1 LGAAVIRCR
10 ESDKDQIKID
20 NRAANKLQRSSLKM
34 SENTKTEKI
43 VGVKG
48 MNDILPADAPLWE
61 LFENTVQTVLKS
73 YGFQQI
79 RTPIVEPTAL
89 FARGLGEV
97 TDIVEKEMYSFTDS
111 MNGDHLTLRPESTAG
126 VVRAALE
133 HNLTYDGP
141 KRLWYAG
148 PMFRHERPQRGR
160 YRQFHQIG
168 AEAIGFTGPDI
179 DAELIMLCQRLWD
192 DLGLDNIK
200 LELNSIGNADERHRH
215 RTDLVAYFEKHAELL
230 DADAKRRL
238 HSNPLRILDTKNP
251 AMQQMVNAAP
261 KLLDYLDPESL
272 AHFEGVQKILRHNN
286 IPFTIN
292 PRLVRGMDYYNRTV
306 FEWVTDQLGAQGT
319 VCGGGRYD
327 PLVEMF
333 GGKPT
338 PACGFAI
345 GVERVLDLMK
355 ASGERF
361 APNQCDVYL
370 VHQGD
375 AAQLQ
380 AFVLAE
386 RLRDAGLDVVLHCAS
401 AGAGSSFKSQM
412 KRADASGAAFAVIIG
427 EDEIAKNVAA
437 VKSLRSDD
445 AENNQATVPFDGV
458 TNYVVDQIVGAD
470 EHDHSENIHYHH

>member
-1 LGAAVIRCR
+1 M
-10 ESDKDQIKID
+10 SD
-20 NRAANKLQRSSLKM
+20 NKKPER
-34 SENTKTEKI
+34 I

-79 RTPIVEPTAL
+79 RTPIVEPTPL
-89 FARGLGEV
+89 FARGLGAV

-111 MNGDHLTLRPESTAG
+111 MNGDELTLRPESTAG

-141 KRLWYAG
+141 KRLWYQG

-160 YRQFHQIG
+160 YRQFHQVG
-168 AEAIGFTGPDI
+168 AEAIGFAGPDI

-192 DLGLDNIK
+192 DLGLDSIR
-200 LELNSIGNADERHRH
+200 LEINSIGDAGERARH
-215 RTDLVAYFEKHAELL
+215 RTDLIAYFEQHRDQL
-230 DADAKRRL
+230 DADALRRL
-238 HSNPLRILDTKNP
+238 HANPLRILDTKNP
-251 AMQQMVNAAP
+251 AMQELVNGAP
-261 KLLDYLDPESL
+261 KLLDYLGDESK
-272 AHFEGVQKILRHNN
+272 AHFDGVQNILRHSN
-286 IPFTIN
+286 IPYTVN

-306 FEWVTDQLGAQGT
+306 FEWVTDQLGSQGT

-345 GVERVLDLMK
+345 GVERLLELMK
-355 ASGERF
+355 ASGEQF
-361 APNQCDVYL
+361 SPNQCDVYL
-370 VHQGD
+370 VHQGEE
-375 AAQLQ
+375 AQLQ
-380 AFVLAE
+380 AFVLGE

-401 AGAGSSFKSQM
+401 AAGAGSFKSQM

-427 EDEIAKNVAA
+427 EDEVAGHTA
-437 VKSLRSDD
+437 SVKTLRGADGESQQRTVEFDSV
-445 AENNQATVPFDGV
+445 AE
-458 TNYVVDQIVGAD
+458 YLVDQIIGAGD
-470 EHDHSENIHYHH
+470 DGHDHGHVHYKH

>member
-1 LGAAVIRCR
+1 
-10 ESDKDQIKID
+10 
-20 NRAANKLQRSSLKM
+20 M
-34 SENTKTEKI
+34 SENKKLGKI

-48 MNDILPADAPLWE
+48 MNDILPDDAPLWE
-61 LFENTVQTVLKS
+61 LFENTVQSVLKS

-97 TDIVEKEMYSFTDS
+97 TDIVEKEMYTFTDS
-111 MNGDHLTLRPESTAG
+111 LNGDQLTLRPESTAG

-160 YRQFHQIG
+160 YRQFHQVG
-168 AEAIGFTGPDI
+168 AEAIGFTGPDV
-179 DAELIMLCQRLWD
+179 DAELIMMCQRLWD
-192 DLGLDNIK
+192 DLGLENIK
-200 LELNSIGNADERHRH
+200 LELNSIGDAEERNRHRA
-215 RTDLVAYFEKHAELL
+215 DLIAYFEKHKDVL
-230 DADAKRRL
+230 DADAQRRL
-238 HSNPLRILDTKNP
+238 YSNPLRILDTKNP
-251 AMQQMVNAAP
+251 AMQSLVNEAP
-261 KLLDYLDPESL
+261 KLLDYLGDESC
-272 AHFEGVQKILRHNN
+272 AHFEGVQKILRHNS

-338 PACGFAI
+338 PACGFAM
-345 GVERVLDLMK
+345 GVERLLELMK
-355 ASGERF
+355 ATGEHF
-361 APNQCDVYL
+361 ARNQCDVYL

-401 AGAGSSFKSQM
+401 SGSGGSFKAQM
-412 KRADASGAAFAVIIG
+412 KRADASGAAFAVIVG
-427 EDEIAKNVAA
+427 EDEIAKGVAI
-437 VKSLRSDD
+437 VKSLRADD
-445 AENNQATVPFDGV
+445 QENNQTTVAFDAV
-458 TNYVVDQIVGAD
+458 IDHVVDQIVGAD
-470 EHDHSENIHYHH
+470 DHDHSEHIHYHH